1 MMALKGLARY
11 MRFIA
16 KRERIISP
24 IWIVAMVGLT
34 AGLVAMYPGIF
45 PTEEAM
51 LSMAQA
57 LNTPSMVAL
66 MGPVYGMDELSMA
79 IVMAH
84 ECLLWSMIPTN
95 TTKVIIS
102 RKIFSLL
109 TAIPGTMKS
118 WDALRCFVHY
128 LSGG

>member
-51 LSMAQA
+51 LSMAQDRY
-57 LNTPSMVAL
+57 MVWTSF
-66 MGPVYGMDELSMA
+66 PWRS
-79 IVMAH
+79 
-84 ECLLWSMIPTN
+84 LWPRN
-95 TTKVIIS
+95 
-102 RKIFSLL
+102 
-109 TAIPGTMKS
+109 A
-118 WDALRCFVHY
+118 CF
-128 LSGG
+128 GA